1 LDLADLFAINKRVK
15 GSKLMSKQVN
25 GQVVQKQVTD
35 KFCWLAFFFTAFY
48 AIFSKKYRTRG
59 FIPKTLVVLLIL
71 VLINFGLSY
80 LFDDTDWLWDLI
92 EAIYFGM
99 MFNTWYYHQLIK
111 NGYQEDMNNRSTD
124 FE

>member
-1 LDLADLFAINKRVK
+1 MDLADLFAINKRVK